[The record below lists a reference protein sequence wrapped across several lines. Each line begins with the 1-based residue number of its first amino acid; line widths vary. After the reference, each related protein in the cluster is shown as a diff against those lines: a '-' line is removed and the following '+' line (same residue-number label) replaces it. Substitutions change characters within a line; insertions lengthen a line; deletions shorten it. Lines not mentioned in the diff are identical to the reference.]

1 MLKNFIMVAFRSLR
15 KNSLYSII
23 NISGLSVGIAC
34 SLLIL
39 LWVRDETSFDKFI
52 PKVDRIHQVWVNATY
67 DGSVQ
72 SWNSVPLPTYPEMK
86 SASAKIVNSAVAGW
100 GENRL
105 IANGDKR
112 VNIQGYYVSEEFLDM
127 FEFPLVDGD
136 RSSVLDDPS
145 SILIS
150 ENLAAILFEEGVDP
164 IGQFLKVEDESTLQV
179 TGIIKDVPQNS
190 SFQFDYLIPWKHRVA
205 TEQWV
210 RDNQDNW
217 GNYSF
222 QVYVELANPEDELEV
237 EASIKDILTEKGEED
252 MPREFFLHPM
262 SRWRLHSSFENGVE
276 SGGQHEYVSLFSVI
290 AMFILIIACI
300 NFMNLATARSERRA
314 KEVGIRKTLGSKRGQ
329 LIMQFYGESILI
341 SVISYLF
348 AILLVFVALPSYNNL
363 VDKQLVIDFT
373 SPEFWLFSLAIILVT
388 GVVSGSYPS
397 LYLSSFSPIKTLK
410 GKLSV
415 GKNANLPRR
424 ILVMLQFGFAMI
436 LIISTIVIL
445 KQIDLAKSR
454 DVGYEKEGL
463 LSMTLTD
470 DVSKNY
476 DVIKNE
482 LIREN
487 LIVTMTKSNS
497 RVTGINSNNFL
508 GWPGKPE
515 SQRVLFVT
523 IVTGYDYAKTM
534 GAKMLYGRDFSKEF
548 ATDSSAIIINKS
560 ALDLMD
566 IEGDPIGTQL
576 DLWGEKRSLI
586 GVIDN
591 IMMGSPYEE
600 VRPMFMIINDWGGSV
615 TLRLNST
622 SNMQE
627 TLAGIQNVFE
637 QYNPAYPFEYEF
649 VDEAFERKYT
659 SINLTKK
666 LSTIFA
672 LLTVFITGLGLFGLA
687 SYTAQQRIKEIGIR
701 KVLGASTTSLVGLMS
716 KDFAK
721 LVLIAFA
728 FAAPL
733 AYWLLHN
740 YLQRYAVRTSLDWW
754 IFALTGIVALLFAV
768 LVVVNQARRAALA
781 NPALSLRSE

>member
-127 FEFPLVDGD
+127 FEFPMVEGD
-136 RSSVLDDPS
+136 RSTVLDDPS

-600 VRPMFMIINDWGGSV
+600 VRPMFMIINDWGGSI

-627 TLAGIQNVFE
+627 TLAGIQSIFE

-649 VDEAFERKYT
+649 ADEAFERKYT